1 MKRKKVKS
9 KTNMIVCDWCKNEFP
24 ISSIHIEEEQAELLG
39 YKDCT
44 VMYFSCPKCE
54 RKYAIFVRNKKVDEL
69 QESIRGTK
77 ENLANVYAGVN
88 PKLMTPEAM
97 REKELQYDSITVLL
111 GTLERKAAQLQ
122 KALKEKYNVKANIK
136 RKEEIKDDEK
146 EFIC

>member
-1 MKRKKVKS
+1 
-9 KTNMIVCDWCKNEFP
+9 
-24 ISSIHIEEEQAELLG
+24 
-39 YKDCT
+39 
-44 VMYFSCPKCE
+44 MYFSCPKCE